1 MNKFRIN
8 LISEKKDK
16 KNILF
21 FACLIIVIVS
31 LYFNVKTY
39 MEVKERK
46 KMYEQEL
53 AKIEPQYKQN
63 ITFNS
68 LKNEVDY
75 INNLLNIRS
84 FSWSIFLSRLEKITP
99 YGISI
104 SNIAPSFATREVM
117 LNGIALSTN
126 NLVDFMKN
134 LQTSPFFSDVF
145 ITEQN
150 EIEPKAQTIT
160 KLTGFTLTFKYNEK

>member
-53 AKIEPQYKQN
+53 SKVESQYKQN
-63 ITFNS
+63 ISFNN
-68 LKNEVDY
+68 LKNEVNY
-75 INNLLNIRS
+75 INDLLNIRS
-84 FSWSIFLSRLEKITP
+84 FSWSDFLSRLEKITP

-104 SNIAPSFATREVM
+104 SNIAPSFTTREVM

-126 NLVDFMKN
+126 NLVNFMKN
-134 LQTSPFFSDVF
+134 LQNSSFFTDVF
-145 ITEQN
+145 ITEQK
-150 EIEPKAQTIT
+150 EIELKAQTIT
-160 KLTGFTLTFKYNEK
+160 ELTGFTLTFKYNEK

>member
-8 LISEKKDK
+8 LISKKKDK

-53 AKIEPQYKQN
+53 SKVESQYKQN
-63 ITFNS
+63 ISFNN
-68 LKNEVDY
+68 LKNEVNY
-75 INNLLNIRS
+75 INDLLNIRS
-84 FSWSIFLSRLEKITP
+84 FSWSDFLSRLEKITP

-104 SNIAPSFATREVM
+104 SNITPSFATREVM

-126 NLVDFMKN
+126 NLVNFMKN
-134 LQTSPFFSDVF
+134 LQNSSFFTDVF
-145 ITEQN
+145 ITEQK
-150 EIEPKAQTIT
+150 EIELKAQTIT
-160 KLTGFTLTFKYNEK
+160 ELTGFTLTFKYNEK